1 MGLALLAS
9 RERSGLADPSVQP
22 FWPARMHG
30 YLPAAG
36 FHDART
42 APVGAMPGR
51 PDCRLIPSDRDVVGE
66 AMKTSFYWFAP
77 VDGDA
82 RSPGSPTPDYPS
94 TDFEH
99 LKSAVQTAERAG
111 FEGVLIPF
119 SFRNQ
124 TYGVDVAPY
133 IDTWTAAAALGAV
146 TSKIRLLPAIL
157 TGIWNPWMMARAA
170 ATLDHLTGGRLDL
183 NIITGGR
190 NEPGVTD
197 TVDHDTR
204 YDRTA
209 ESIDCVRGFWSE
221 RRFDYDGRFY
231 QYRSQDC
238 LPKPLQQPEIPLFF
252 SGQSPA
258 ARQVARSKR
267 IHTHLVV
274 GDTPAAVGS
283 FVQLMRDEAAAGGE
297 TVSMRFGI
305 RLQVILGRT
314 DDEAWGI
321 AQSMLD
327 SFDREIVQSRIEHMK
342 EVDASSKSRFTSLE
356 GRDPFAVESHIL
368 GPALW
373 AGLRL
378 VRPGATHALVG
389 SPESVK
395 ATLREY
401 VAAGLSI
408 FVLSGYPNDE
418 AAERFGRDVLSSFDN
433 QAVERQPVG
442 AG

>member
-1 MGLALLAS
+1 MGLPRLVSRAIPALAGPSALPGCPAS
-9 RERSGLADPSVQP
+9 Q
-22 FWPARMHG
+22 PARTRLPFAG
-30 YLPAAG
+30 PAALRAVP
-36 FHDART
+36 DT
-42 APVGAMPGR
+42 AN
-51 PDCRLIPSDRDVVGE
+51 RLLTRSERDVVGE
-66 AMKTSFYWFAP
+66 TVKTSFYWFAP

-82 RSPGSPTPDYPS
+82 RSPGSPTPDHPS

-99 LKSAVQTAERAG
+99 LKSALQTAERAG
-111 FEGVLIPF
+111 FEGALVPF

-124 TYGVDVAPY
+124 TYGVDIAPY

-157 TGIWNPWMMARAA
+157 TGVWNPWMMARSA

-197 TVDHDTR
+197 VVDHDTR

-209 ESIDCVRGFWSE
+209 ELIDCARGFWSE

-231 QYRSQDC
+231 QYTAQDC

-252 SGQSPA
+252 SGQSAA
-258 ARQVARSKR
+258 ARQVARAKR
-267 IHTHLVV
+267 IHTQLLV
-274 GDTPAAVGS
+274 GDTPETIGS
-283 FVQLMRDEAAAGGE
+283 YIQLVKDEATAAGE
-297 TVSMRFGI
+297 TLTMRFGV

-314 DDEAWGI
+314 DNEAWGI

-342 EVDASSKSRFTSLE
+342 DVDASSKSRFTALE
-356 GRDPFAVESHIL
+356 GRDPFAVESHVL
-368 GPALW
+368 GPNLW

-378 VRPGATHALVG
+378 VRPGASHAIVG

-395 ATLREY
+395 ATLRQY
-401 VAAGLSI
+401 VDAGCGI

-418 AAERFGRDVLSSFDN
+418 AAERFGRDVLSSF
-433 QAVERQPVG
+433 ERAPVG